1 MSFDNVN
8 YQKILNFIKS
18 SSKFCQN
25 TNIPSII
32 AVTKTQPVGVILE
45 AIRAGISM
53 FGENRVQEAIIK
65 YKNIKTV
72 HKQVRLHMIGPLQ
85 TNKARKALEIFDFI
99 HSLDRENLAKEFV
112 KNANFPFLSNK
123 YFFVQV
129 NTGKEKQKAGIN
141 VDEADEFI
149 KYCLHDLK
157 LNVIGLMCIPPHND
171 NPAPH
176 FIMLKKLAS
185 QNHLQHL
192 SMGMSSDY
200 EIALKKGATFI
211 RIGSQLFGDRQLIK

>member
-1 MSFDNVN
+1 MSFNNVN
-8 YQKILNFIKS
+8 YQKILNFIKN
-18 SSKFCQN
+18 SSKYCQN

-32 AVTKTQPVGVILE
+32 AVTKTQPEEVILE

-53 FGENRVQEAIIK
+53 FGENRVQEATSK
-65 YKNIKTV
+65 YKNIKTI

-85 TNKARKALEIFDFI
+85 TNKVRKALEVFDFI

-112 KNANFPFLSNK
+112 KNSHLPLFPNK
-123 YFFVQV
+123 CFFVQV

-149 KYCLHDLK
+149 KHCLHDLK
-157 LNVIGLMCIPPHND
+157 LNIIGLMCIPPHND

-200 EIALKKGATFI
+200 EIALKEGATLI